1 MTDRKKLKGA
11 ITIGRPSYGD
21 GRELMVIQ
29 FRDELSRVRFLD
41 IEMSLPDFMKALT
54 GQAEMPIEM
63 QVRGLEDV
71 GKVKETKPLKFPVY
85 DTNREAAADLAPA
98 YADEGWQADL
108 YFNSQDS
115 FSRVEFSS
123 KHPIGG
129 EAPDRGKTVV
139 MAHTT
144 QYRYVA
150 ENETHE

>member
-41 IEMSLPDFMKALT
+41 IEMSLPDLMKALT

-63 QVRGLEDV
+63 QVRGLENV
-71 GKVKETKPLKFPVY
+71 GKVKETKRLDFEVT

-115 FSRVEFSS
+115 FSQVEFSC
-123 KHPIGG
+123 KHPLGG
-129 EAPDRGKTVV
+129 KESNRRRTVTQ
-139 MAHTT
+139 AHTT
-144 QYRYVA
+144 QYRYV
-150 ENETHE
+150 EEKP